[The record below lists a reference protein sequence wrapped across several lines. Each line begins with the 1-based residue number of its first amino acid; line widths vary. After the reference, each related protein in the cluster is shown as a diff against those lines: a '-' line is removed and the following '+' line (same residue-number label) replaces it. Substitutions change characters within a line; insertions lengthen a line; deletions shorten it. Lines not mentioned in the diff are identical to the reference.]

1 SRGPRQRGRQRRPR
15 PAHDVAHRRTGR
27 ARVPGGP
34 RPRQGGVGAGQALEG
49 VAGAGP
55 AAPATRAALGG
66 GEGGGPARPY
76 VSAARPRRRTK
87 GSTGRA
93 PRSPAARTQ
102 GRPTFTGRPHAPC
115 AGAVLATP
123 IGPATPRS
131 ACGLVGSDP

>member
-1 SRGPRQRGRQRRPR
+1 
-15 PAHDVAHRRTGR
+15 
-27 ARVPGGP
+27 
-34 RPRQGGVGAGQALEG
+34 RQGGVGAGQALEG

-93 PRSPAARTQ
+93 PRSPAARTH
-102 GRPTFTGRPHAPC
+102 GRPTFTGRPPAPSEAAAPVHRPPPHRPAPPSRAAPVHRVRTRPPPPPSAPPHRVRR
-115 AGAVLATP
+115 AG
-123 IGPATPRS
+123 S
-131 ACGLVGSDP
+131 